1 MKNILT
7 IRKSVVLALTVML
20 ALASCNDAQY
30 DAIDS
35 RIYIQETG
43 ARAFSSTK
51 IAVRETAVTISVTPR
66 SGKAVLQDTKVKV
79 MVNTAT
85 LDEFNERNGT
95 NYTTLPEGAYTLE
108 DGNAVIKAG
117 EVSANSVNIVVNP
130 LSEEL
135 GKTGKT
141 YALPVIVTSTT
152 GEETLKGADAM
163 VYVIDPLIITSVP
176 VINNRNN
183 LHMTMRQDYALAT
196 WSVEFRLSIDKLG
209 KRTNDLNNQA
219 MFGAFAPDGMDGEI
233 YTRFG
238 DASVVGNSLQ
248 VKNQGSQFNSNMLFD
263 INTWYHIAFVN
274 DGEKL
279 TMYINGVKDSEMTTP
294 GKITNLGKDKFQF
307 GNTDYLKANV
317 KVSEIRFWTKAISA
331 TQIQN
336 NMFNIDPQTDG
347 LEAYWRLNEGEG
359 NEFEDYTGH
368 GNICKSTGTTQW
380 IHGVKADNKPDK
392 DVEPSESN

>member
-1 MKNILT
+1 MKKILT
-7 IRKSVVLALTVML
+7 IRESVVSALIIML
-20 ALASCNDAQY
+20 CLISCNDAQY

-43 ARAFSSTK
+43 ARAFTSTK
-51 IAVRETAVTISVTPR
+51 VAVRETAVTISVTPR
-66 SGKAVLQDTKVKV
+66 SGKAVGQDTKVKV
-79 MVNTAT
+79 VINPAA
-85 LDEFNERNGT
+85 LDDFNKRNGT
-95 NYTTLPEGAYTLE
+95 NYAVLTEGSYLLE
-108 DGNAVIKAG
+108 DGNTVIKAG
-117 EVSANSVNIVVNP
+117 EVSANSVNIVVKP

-141 YALPVIVTSTT
+141 YALPVGVTSPN
-152 GEETLKGADAM
+152 GEETLKGADVM

-176 VINNRNN
+176 IINSSNN

-196 WSVEFRLSIDKLG
+196 WSVEFRLSIDRLG
-209 KRTNDLNNQA
+209 KKTNDLNNQA

-248 VKNQGSQFNSNMLFD
+248 IKNQGSQFNSNMLFD
-263 INTWYHIAFVN
+263 VNTWYHIAFVN

-294 GKITNLGKDKFQF
+294 GKITNLGKDKFNF
-307 GNTDYLKANV
+307 GNTDYLVANV

-347 LEAYWRLNEGEG
+347 LEAYWRLNEGAG

-368 GNICKSTGTTQW
+368 GNICKSTGTTKW

-392 DVEPSESN
+392 DVETSESN

>member
-1 MKNILT
+1 MKKILT
-7 IRKSVVLALTVML
+7 IRESVVSALIIML
-20 ALASCNDAQY
+20 CLISCNDAQY

-43 ARAFSSTK
+43 VRAFTSTK
-51 IAVRETAVTISVTPR
+51 VAVRETAVTISVTPR
-66 SGKAVLQDTKVKV
+66 SGKAVGQDTKVKV
-79 MVNTAT
+79 VINPAA
-85 LDEFNERNGT
+85 LDDFNKRNGT
-95 NYTTLPEGAYTLE
+95 NYAVLPEGSYLLE
-108 DGNAVIKAG
+108 DGNTVIKAG
-117 EVSANSVNIVVNP
+117 EVSANSVNIVVKP

-141 YALPVIVTSTT
+141 YALPVGVTSPN
-152 GEETLKGADAM
+152 GEETLKGADVM

-176 VINNRNN
+176 IINSSNN

-196 WSVEFRLSIDKLG
+196 WSVEFRLSIDRLG
-209 KRTNDLNNQA
+209 KKTNDLNNQA

-248 VKNQGSQFNSNMLFD
+248 IKNQGSQFNSNMLFD
-263 INTWYHIAFVN
+263 VNTWYHIAFVN

-294 GKITNLGKDKFQF
+294 GKITNLGKDKFNF
-307 GNTDYLKANV
+307 GNTDYLVANV

-347 LEAYWRLNEGEG
+347 LEAYWRLNEGAG

-368 GNICKSTGTTQW
+368 GNICKSTGTTKW

-392 DVEPSESN
+392 DVETSESN